1 MYFYMIMAVVVAF
14 GIWFTASIKRGGA
27 AITPQEKAAQWK
39 GVGKI
44 LIVCAVML
52 TAIMTTSSYADGK
65 TASGIA
71 AYHQGRYAAAEAD
84 LRQSINFSIID
95 ASPHYYLG
103 LCLRHDGK
111 NEEARQEFETTC
123 SKVRGRRYKSSISNQ
138 MEQDAEVQLQ
148 QLGDKP

>member
-14 GIWFTASIKRGGA
+14 GIWFTASIKRGGD

-44 LIVCAVML
+44 LIVCALFMVV
-52 TAIMTTSSYADGK
+52 IVTTSNYADSK

-71 AYHQGRYAAAEAD
+71 ACNQGRYAAAESD

-95 ASPHYYLG
+95 ARPHYYLG
-103 LCLRHDGK
+103 LCLRHEGK
-111 NEEARQEFETTC
+111 NEEARREFEATC
-123 SKVRGRRYKSSISNQ
+123 SKIRGKRYRSSISDQ
-138 MEQDAEVQLQ
+138 MAQDAEAQLQ